1 MTYPVTYGPPPVLAP
16 RDPMPV
22 TPVAYPQ
29 MLRTPRAT
37 VGRGVLMIVC
47 FVLSYL
53 LVSTVLQ
60 VGAIGV
66 DVARGTVSVTDV
78 LAMKLDLTPTLLV
91 AVNLSNA
98 ASIPLSMLLQ
108 RAFFGQ
114 RGRWLSSVAG
124 RFRWRVLGRASLVAL
139 PFWLAYLGITLVAA
153 PESVKVPSGT
163 YLALLV
169 VVVLTTP
176 FQAAGEEYGAR
187 GLITRGA
194 GSWFASPRL
203 ALLVGTLL
211 SGAVFTLAHGA
222 GDPWLIAF
230 YFAFAV
236 VLSLLTW
243 RTGGL
248 EVAVLLHAFNN
259 LVAFGSLVL
268 LQQDTSS
275 VFDRSA
281 GSAGPAVLLP
291 GVVLLLSAGA
301 LWWWASRAGI
311 QRTYLPEAPV
321 APGAPGEL
329 GALAS
334 AGVDHGST
342 YLGPWDQ
349 APPAPRADDR
359 WTGGQ

>member
-1 MTYPVTYGPPPVLAP
+1 MTYPVTYGPPPVLAQ

-22 TPVAYPQ
+22 EPVAYPQ

-37 VGRGVLMIVC
+37 WGRGLLMIIS

-60 VGAIGV
+60 GGAMAW
-66 DVARGTVSVTDV
+66 DVYRGHTSVSDL
-78 LAMKLDLTPTLLV
+78 LAMKLDLTPALLI

-108 RAFFGQ
+108 RAFFDQ
-114 RGRWLSSVAG
+114 RGRWLHSVAG
-124 RFRWRVLGRASLVAL
+124 RFRWRVLGRGALVAA
-139 PFWLAYLGITLVAA
+139 PFWAVYLAITLVAT
-153 PESVKVPSGT
+153 PGSVKAPTGT

-169 VVVLTTP
+169 IVVLTTP

-203 ALLVGTLL
+203 ALLAGTLL
-211 SGAVFTLAHGA
+211 SAGVFTLAHGA
-222 GDPWLIAF
+222 GDPWLIGF
-230 YFAFAV
+230 YFLFGVAQ
-236 VLSLLTW
+236 SLITW

-248 EVAVLLHAFNN
+248 ELAVLQHTANN

-275 VFDRSA
+275 VFDRGA
-281 GSAGPAVLLP
+281 GSAGPSVLLP
-291 GVVLLLSAGA
+291 AAILLLSSGA
-301 LWWWASRAGI
+301 LWLWASRAGL
-311 QRTYLPEAPV
+311 QRLYAPERP
-321 APGAPGEL
+321 
-329 GALAS
+329 AL
-334 AGVDHGST
+334 DPEST
-342 YLGPWDQ
+342 YVGPWAQ
-349 APPAPRADDR
+349 A
-359 WTGGQ
+359 GEG

>member
-1 MTYPVTYGPPPVLAP
+1 MTYPVTYGPPPVLAQ

-22 TPVAYPQ
+22 EPVAYPQ

-37 VGRGVLMIVC
+37 PGRGVLMIVC
-47 FVLSYL
+47 FVLAYL

-60 VGAIGV
+60 GGAIAW
-66 DVARGTVSVTDV
+66 DVYRGRTSFSDV
-78 LAMKLDLTPTLLV
+78 LAMRLSLSPALLV

-114 RGRWLSSVAG
+114 RGRWLSSVTG
-124 RFRWRVLGRASLVAL
+124 RFRWRVLGRGALVAL
-139 PFWLAYLGITLVAA
+139 PFWAAYLAITLVAA
-153 PESVKVPSGT
+153 PESVKTPSGT

-203 ALLVGTLL
+203 ALLAGTVL

-230 YFAFAV
+230 YFFFAV

-248 EVAVLLHAFNN
+248 ELAVLLHAANN
-259 LVAFGSLVL
+259 LVAFGGLVL

-275 VFDRSA
+275 VFDRGA

-291 GVVLLLSAGA
+291 AVILVLCAGA
-301 LWWWASRAGI
+301 LWLWASRAGL
-311 QRTYLPEAPV
+311 QRTYAPEHPAP
-321 APGAPGEL
+321 
-329 GALAS
+329 ALDPS
-334 AGVDHGST
+334 ST
-342 YLGPWDQ
+342 YVGPWDQ
-349 APPAPRADDR
+349 TPPAA
-359 WTGGQ
+359 GSS

>member
-1 MTYPVTYGPPPVLAP
+1 MTHPVLAP

-22 TPVAYPQ
+22 GPVAYPQ

-37 VGRGVLMIVC
+37 PGRGVLMIVC
-47 FVLSYL
+47 FVVAYL
-53 LVSTVLQ
+53 VVSTVLQ
-60 VGAIGV
+60 GGAIGW
-66 DVARGTVSVTDV
+66 DIYRGRTTFADLLAAR
-78 LAMKLDLTPTLLV
+78 LDLTPALLV

-98 ASIPLSMLLQ
+98 ACVPLSMLLQ

-114 RGRWLSSVAG
+114 RGRWLHSVTG
-124 RFRWRVLGRASLVAL
+124 RFRWRVLGRGALVVL
-139 PFWLAYLGITLVAA
+139 PFWAAYLAITLVAA

-194 GSWFASPRL
+194 GSWVASPRT

-211 SGAVFTLAHGA
+211 SGGVFTLAHGA

-236 VLSLLTW
+236 VLSLVTW

-248 EVAVLLHAFNN
+248 ELAVLLHSANN
-259 LVAFGSLVL
+259 LVAFGGLVL
-268 LQQDTSS
+268 LQQDTST
-275 VFDRSA
+275 VFDRGA
-281 GSAGPAVLLP
+281 GSAGPSVLLP
-291 GVVLLLSAGA
+291 AVVLLLSAGS
-301 LWWWASRAGI
+301 LWFWASRSGL
-311 QRTYLPEAPV
+311 QRAYEPEPAPPELPALPELSGRYV
-321 APGAPGEL
+321 
-329 GALAS
+329 
-334 AGVDHGST
+334 
-342 YLGPWDQ
+342 GPWDSAVGTTVPWEGEDPGRQ
-349 APPAPRADDR
+349 KP
-359 WTGGQ
+359 TGIS

>member
-1 MTYPVTYGPPPVLAP
+1 MTYPVPYGPAPLLAQ
-16 RDPMPV
+16 RDPLPV
-22 TPVAYPQ
+22 EPVAYPQ

-37 VGRGVLMIVC
+37 RGRGVLMIVC

-53 LVSTVLQ
+53 LVSVVLQ
-60 VGAIGV
+60 GAAIGWDVYRGRTSV
-66 DVARGTVSVTDV
+66 DDL
-78 LAMKLDLTPTLLV
+78 LAMRLDLTPALLV
-91 AVNLSNA
+91 SVNLTNA
-98 ASIPLSMLLQ
+98 ACIPLSMLLQ

-124 RFRWRVLGRASLVAL
+124 RFRWGLLSRGALVVL
-139 PFWLAYLGITLVAA
+139 PFWAAYLVITLVAA

-163 YLALLV
+163 YLVLLV
-169 VVVLTTP
+169 VVLLTTP
-176 FQAAGEEYGAR
+176 VQAAGEEYGAR

-194 GSWFASPRL
+194 GSWFASPRT
-203 ALLVGTLL
+203 ALLVGTLV

-236 VLSLLTW
+236 VLSLVTW

-248 EVAVLLHAFNN
+248 ELAVLLHAVNN

-281 GSAGPAVLLP
+281 GSAGPSVLLP
-291 GVVLLLSAGA
+291 AVILLLSTGA
-301 LWWWASRAGI
+301 LWLWASRRTDL
-311 QRTYLPEAPV
+311 QRTYVPEQPAQALDPEA
-321 APGAPGEL
+321 
-329 GALAS
+329 
-334 AGVDHGST
+334 T
-342 YLGPWDQ
+342 YVGPWSQ
-349 APPAPRADDR
+349 TSR
-359 WTGGQ
+359 

>member
-1 MTYPVTYGPPPVLAP
+1 
-16 RDPMPV
+16 MPV
-22 TPVAYPQ
+22 ERVAYPQ
-29 MLRTPRAT
+29 MLRTPRAS
-37 VGRGVLMIVC
+37 RASGVLMIVC

-60 VGAIGV
+60 GGAIAW
-66 DVARGTVSVTDV
+66 DVYRGRTAVAD
-78 LAMKLDLTPTLLV
+78 LMQMKLSLTPALLV

-98 ASIPLSMLLQ
+98 ACVPLSMVLQ

-114 RGRWLSSVAG
+114 RGRWLHSVTG
-124 RFRWRVLGRASLVAL
+124 RFRWGVLGRGALVVL
-139 PFWLAYLGITLVAA
+139 PFWAAYLAITLVLA
-153 PESVKVPSGT
+153 PEPVRTPSGT

-176 FQAAGEEYGAR
+176 LQAAGEEYGAR

-194 GSWFASPRL
+194 GSWFASPRA

-236 VLSLLTW
+236 VLSLVTW

-248 EVAVLLHAFNN
+248 ELAVLLHTANN

-268 LQQDTSS
+268 LQQDTST
-275 VFDRSA
+275 VFDRGA
-281 GSAGPAVLLP
+281 GSAGPSVLLP
-291 GVVLLLSAGA
+291 AVILLLSSGA
-301 LWWWASRAGI
+301 LWLWASRARL
-311 QRTYLPEAPV
+311 QRTYSPASPAAP
-321 APGAPGEL
+321 
-329 GALAS
+329 ALDPS
-334 AGVDHGST
+334 SS
-342 YLGPWDQ
+342 YLGPWD
-349 APPAPRADDR
+349 AYPTSIDR
-359 WTGGQ
+359 